1 MTETLSGFDT
11 QIDWI
16 PFIAGIFTIALGLGV
31 GTWLWRKVFLIL
43 VGLAYFIV
51 IFGIPFVLISSHVL
65 TTWQNMAIGCGIL
78 GLLIAVFF
86 FPFVKLYEMSE
97 AIKFMKKKF
106 NITDAEIRR
115 FTSGEKENI

>member
-1 MTETLSGFDT
+1 MPETFSGFDG
-11 QIDWI
+11 QIDWV
-16 PFIAGIFTIALGLGV
+16 PLVAGIFTITFGLLV

-43 VGLAYFIV
+43 VGLAYFLV
-51 IFGIPFVLISSHVL
+51 LFGIPFILITTHVL
-65 TTWQNMAIGCGIL
+65 TTWQDMAVGCGIL

-106 NITDAEIRR
+106 DITDADIRK
-115 FTSGEKENI
+115 FTSGEKAND